1 LKGNEII
8 QTDYDS
14 SNKIR
19 TSYNNISKFTTAHN
33 LLVNRFT
40 IELSKNKQKK
50 NRIELTLGD
59 KACLVKPHSDL
70 VCNTIV
76 RGHLPKR
83 FSGLESP
90 TVYVI
95 EADNKFD
102 FYNIVDITK
111 TKYQMNL
118 DTVLNN
124 TIVTRIF
131 TIHQLANFLIMN
143 LQKEIKKYKSKLF
156 VITGDFYLRD
166 QQISKEDKDWLYTQ
180 MVESIKKI
188 TDSIIIIYSPIDLPN
203 LHNVLA
209 K

>member
-1 LKGNEII
+1 
-8 QTDYDS
+8 
-14 SNKIR
+14 
-19 TSYNNISKFTTAHN
+19 
-33 LLVNRFT
+33 
-40 IELSKNKQKK
+40 
-50 NRIELTLGD
+50 
-59 KACLVKPHSDL
+59 
-70 VCNTIV
+70 
-76 RGHLPKR
+76 
-83 FSGLESP
+83 
-90 TVYVI
+90 
-95 EADNKFD
+95 
-102 FYNIVDITK
+102 
-111 TKYQMNL
+111 MNL

-188 TDSIIIIYSPIDLPN
+188 TDSIIIIFSPIDLPN

>member
-111 TKYQMNL
+111 TKY
-118 DTVLNN
+118 
-124 TIVTRIF
+124 
-131 TIHQLANFLIMN
+131 
-143 LQKEIKKYKSKLF
+143 
-156 VITGDFYLRD
+156 
-166 QQISKEDKDWLYTQ
+166 
-180 MVESIKKI
+180 
-188 TDSIIIIYSPIDLPN
+188 
-203 LHNVLA
+203 
-209 K
+209 